1 MVTNKQVRRLR
12 KLSNTEKNQEI
23 AASKAGMDPK
33 TARRYLGLERL
44 PSELKKERPWRT
56 REDPFGEVWDVVERQ
71 IQESPGL
78 EAKTLFA
85 WLQREYPG
93 RFSDGQIRTL
103 QNGGIKRLWRV
114 VTEWNIRAQEV
125 YFGQK
130 HVPGRLC
137 ASDFTHMAELGI
149 TIGGQTF
156 AHLVYHFVLTYSN
169 WETGTICYS
178 ESLESLCEGWQNA
191 VWELGAVAVEHRT
204 DSLSSAVNN
213 MSNLEE
219 FNRRY
224 EGVMNYYGVKPRHTN
239 PASPNENGDAE
250 QSHHRFKRAVEQALL
265 LRGSRDFGSLVE
277 YAQFLKDLFAQ
288 RNAGRRTR
296 LAEEMA
302 VMRELP
308 ARRMESAKR
317 ERVKVDSGSLIHVER
332 NSYSVN
338 SRLIGAR
345 VEARTYLDHV
355 EVWYGQR
362 KVEDLP
368 RLRGRGKHRIDY
380 RHIIEWLVRKP
391 GAFENYRYQEDLFPT
406 SRFRM
411 AYDAL
416 KETTPNRSSK
426 EYLKI
431 LKLAAE
437 QGEVQVDEA
446 LRELLERKAEAV
458 ITMESIGELL
468 AKLEAIPPVTMVE
481 VAPVDL
487 ASFDQ
492 LFTEMGVQQ

>member
-1 MVTNKQVRRLR
+1 MVTDEQVRRLR

-23 AASKAGMDPK
+23 AASKAGMDPT
-33 TARRYLGLERL
+33 TARRYLSVDRL
-44 PSELKKERPWRT
+44 PSELKQERHWRT
-56 REDPFGEVWDVVERQ
+56 RVDPLKRVWDAFHLQ
-71 IQESPGL
+71 TKESPAV
-78 EAKTLFA
+78 EPKTLFE

-103 QNGGIKRLWRV
+103 QRRIKLWRV
-114 VTEWNIRAQEV
+114 TEGPAQEV

-137 ASDFTHMAELGI
+137 ASDFTHMNELGI
-149 TIGGQTF
+149 TLGGQTLE
-156 AHLVYHFVLTYSN
+156 HMVYHFVLTYSN

-178 ESLESLCEGWQNA
+178 ESLESLSEGWQNA
-191 VWELGAVAVEHRT
+191 VWELGAVAAEHRT
-204 DSLSSAVNN
+204 ASLSRAVNN

-219 FNRRY
+219 FNQRY
-224 EGVMNYYGVKPRHTN
+224 EGVMRYYGVKPQHTN
-239 PASPNENGDAE
+239 PASPNENGDVE

-265 LRGSRDFGSLVE
+265 LRGSRDFGGMTE

-288 RNAGRRTR
+288 RNAGRRAR

-302 VMRELP
+302 VMGELP

-345 VEARTYLDHV
+345 VEARMYLDHV
-355 EVWYGQR
+355 EVWYGQK

-368 RLRGRGKHRIDY
+368 RLRGRSKHRIDY

-416 KETTPNRSSK
+416 QESTPLRASK

-431 LKLAAE
+431 LKVAAE
-437 QGEVQVDEA
+437 IGEVQVDEA
-446 LRELLERKAEAV
+446 LRELLAGAEDVA
-458 ITMESIGELL
+458 ITVESIGEVL
-468 AKLEAIPPVTMVE
+468 AQLETIAPVTMVE
-481 VAPVDL
+481 VAMVDL
-487 ASFDQ
+487 ANFDQ
-492 LFTEMGVQQ
+492 LFTEMGARQ

>member
-1 MVTNKQVRRLR
+1 MVTDEQVRRLR

-23 AASKAGMDPK
+23 AAAKAGMDPT
-33 TARRYLGLERL
+33 TARRYRNLERL

-56 REDPFGEVWDVVERQ
+56 REDPFSEVWDAVEKQ
-71 IQESPGL
+71 IEESPNL
-78 EAKTLFA
+78 EAKTLFE

-103 QNGGIKRLWRV
+103 QRRIKLWRV
-114 VTEWNIRAQEV
+114 TEGPAQEV
-125 YFGQK
+125 YFGQV

-137 ASDFTHMAELGI
+137 ASDFTHMTELGI
-149 TIGGQTF
+149 TLAGQTF
-156 AHLVYHFVLTYSN
+156 EHLVYHFVLTYSN

-178 ESLESLCEGWQNA
+178 ESLESLSEGWQNA
-191 VWELGAVAVEHRT
+191 VWELGAVAAEHRT

-213 MSNLEE
+213 MSNREE
-219 FNRRY
+219 FNQRY
-224 EGVMNYYGVKPRHTN
+224 EGVMRYYGVKPQHTN
-239 PASPNENGDAE
+239 PASPNENGDVE
-250 QSHHRFKRAVEQALL
+250 QSHHRLKRAVEQALL
-265 LRGSRDFGSLVE
+265 LRGSRDFENLAE
-277 YAQFLKDLFAQ
+277 YAQFLKDLFEQ
-288 RNAGRRTR
+288 RNAGRRAR
-296 LAEEMA
+296 LGEEMA

-332 NSYSVN
+332 NAYSVN
-338 SRLIGAR
+338 SRLIGAQ
-345 VEARTYLDHV
+345 VEARMYLDRV

-362 KVEDLP
+362 KMEDLP
-368 RLRGRGKHRIDY
+368 RLRGRGKHHVDY
-380 RHIIEWLVRKP
+380 RHIIEWLIRKP

-416 KETTPNRSSK
+416 RQATPLRSTK

-437 QGEVQVDEA
+437 AGEVQVDQA
-446 LRELLERKAEAV
+446 LRELLATEAEAV
-458 ITMESIGELL
+458 ITVDSIGVLL
-468 AKLEAIPPVTMVE
+468 TQLDMIAPVTMVE
-481 VAPVDL
+481 VAAVDL

-492 LFTEMGVQQ
+492 LCTEMGIRQ

>member
-1 MVTNKQVRRLR
+1 MARRLFWPVS
-12 KLSNTEKNQEI
+12 SNEWFKG
-23 AASKAGMDPK
+23 AP
-33 TARRYLGLERL
+33 
-44 PSELKKERPWRT
+44 
-56 REDPFGEVWDVVERQ
+56 DVH
-71 IQESPGL
+71 SS
-78 EAKTLFA
+78 A
-85 WLQREYPG
+85 
-93 RFSDGQIRTL
+93 
-103 QNGGIKRLWRV
+103 
-114 VTEWNIRAQEV
+114 
-125 YFGQK
+125 
-130 HVPGRLC
+130 
-137 ASDFTHMAELGI
+137 
-149 TIGGQTF
+149 
-156 AHLVYHFVLTYSN
+156 
-169 WETGTICYS
+169 
-178 ESLESLCEGWQNA
+178 
-191 VWELGAVAVEHRT
+191 EHRT

-224 EGVMNYYGVKPRHTN
+224 EGVMRYYGVKPQHTN
-239 PASPNENGDAE
+239 PASPNENGDCE

-265 LRGSRDFGSLVE
+265 LRGSRDFQSMAE

-288 RNAGRRTR
+288 RNAGRRAR
-296 LAEEMA
+296 LAEEIA

-345 VEARTYLDHV
+345 VEARLYLDHV

-368 RLRGRGKHRIDY
+368 RLRGRSRHRIDY

-391 GAFENYRYQEDLFPT
+391 GAFESYRYQEDLFPT

-416 KETTPNRSSK
+416 RETAPGRSSG

-437 QGEVQVDEA
+437 AGEVAVDEA
-446 LRELLERKAEAV
+446 LRELLERKAEV
-458 ITMESIGELL
+458 TITVESIGEVL
-468 AKLEAIPPVTMVE
+468 AKLDTIAPVTMVE

-492 LFTEMGVQQ
+492 LCTEMGVRQ

>member
-1 MVTNKQVRRLR
+1 MVTDEQVRRLR
-12 KLSNTEKNQEI
+12 KLSNTERNQEL
-23 AASKAGMDPK
+23 AAAKAGMAPT
-33 TARRYLGLERL
+33 TARRYLGLGRL
-44 PSELKKERPWRT
+44 PSELKKDRSWRT
-56 REDPFGEVWDVVERQ
+56 RGDPFSEVWGAVQKQ
-71 IQESPGL
+71 IEESPGL
-78 EAKTLFA
+78 EAKTLFE
-85 WLQREYPG
+85 WLQREHPG
-93 RFSDGQIRTL
+93 QFSDGQIRTL
-103 QNGGIKRLWRV
+103 QRRIKLWRV
-114 VTEWNIRAQEV
+114 TEGPAQEV
-125 YFGQK
+125 YFGQV

-137 ASDFTHMAELGI
+137 ASDFTHMSELGI
-149 TIGGQTF
+149 TLAGQTF
-156 AHLVYHFVLTYSN
+156 EHLVYHFVLTYSN

-178 ESLESLCEGWQNA
+178 ESLESLSEGWQNA
-191 VWELGAVAVEHRT
+191 VWELGAVAAEHRT

-224 EGVMNYYGVKPRHTN
+224 EGVMRYYGVKPQHTN
-239 PASPNENGDAE
+239 PASPNENGDCE
-250 QSHHRFKRAVEQALL
+250 QSHHRLKRAVEQALL
-265 LRGSRDFGSLVE
+265 LRGSRDFQSKAE

-288 RNAGRRTR
+288 RNAGRRAR

-338 SRLIGAR
+338 SRLIGAQ
-345 VEARTYLDHV
+345 VEARMYLDHV
-355 EVWYGQR
+355 EVWYGQK

-416 KETTPNRSSK
+416 QESTPQRASK

-437 QGEVQVDEA
+437 TGEVQVDEA
-446 LRELLERKAEAV
+446 LRELQARETEAA
-458 ITMESIGELL
+458 ITVESISAML
-468 AKLEAIPPVTMVE
+468 AQLDTIAPVTMVE
-481 VAPVDL
+481 VALVDL

-492 LFTEMGVQQ
+492 LYTEMLVQQ

>member
-1 MVTNKQVRRLR
+1 M
-12 KLSNTEKNQEI
+12 
-23 AASKAGMDPK
+23 
-33 TARRYLGLERL
+33 
-44 PSELKKERPWRT
+44 
-56 REDPFGEVWDVVERQ
+56 
-71 IQESPGL
+71 
-78 EAKTLFA
+78 
-85 WLQREYPG
+85 
-93 RFSDGQIRTL
+93 
-103 QNGGIKRLWRV
+103 
-114 VTEWNIRAQEV
+114 
-125 YFGQK
+125 
-130 HVPGRLC
+130 
-137 ASDFTHMAELGI
+137 
-149 TIGGQTF
+149 
-156 AHLVYHFVLTYSN
+156 VYHFVLTYSN

-178 ESLESLCEGWQNA
+178 ESLESLSEGWQNA
-191 VWELGAVAVEHRT
+191 VWELGAVAAEHRT

-219 FNRRY
+219 FNQRY
-224 EGVMNYYGVKPRHTN
+224 EGVMRYYGVKPQHTN
-239 PASPNENGDAE
+239 PASPNENGDVE

-265 LRGSRDFGSLVE
+265 LRGSRDFGGMTE

-288 RNAGRRTR
+288 RNAGRRAR
-296 LAEEMA
+296 LVEEMA
-302 VMRELP
+302 VMGELP

-345 VEARTYLDHV
+345 VEARMYLDHV
-355 EVWYGQR
+355 EVWYGQK

-368 RLRGRGKHRIDY
+368 RLRGRSKHRIDY

-416 KETTPNRSSK
+416 KESTPSRCSS

-437 QGEVQVDEA
+437 RGEVQVDEV
-446 LRELLERKAEAV
+446 LRALLEGEADAV
-458 ITMESIGELL
+458 ITAETISERL
-468 AKLEAIPPVTMVE
+468 AKLDVIPSVTMVE
-481 VAPVDL
+481 VAMVDL
-487 ASFDQ
+487 ANFDQ
-492 LFTEMGVQQ
+492 LFTEMGARQ

>member
-1 MVTNKQVRRLR
+1 MVTDEQVRRLR
-12 KLSNTEKNQEI
+12 KLSKTEKNQEI
-23 AASKAGMDPK
+23 AASKAGMDPT

-44 PSELKKERPWRT
+44 PSELRKDRQWRT
-56 REDPFGEVWDVVERQ
+56 REDPFGEVWDAVEIQ

-78 EAKTLFA
+78 EAKTLFE

-103 QNGGIKRLWRV
+103 QRRIKLWRV
-114 VTEWNIRAQEV
+114 TEGPAQEV
-125 YFGQK
+125 YFGQI

-137 ASDFTHMAELGI
+137 ASDFTHMTELEI
-149 TIGGQTF
+149 TLAGQTLE
-156 AHLVYHFVLTYSN
+156 HLVYHFVLTYSN

-178 ESLESLCEGWQNA
+178 ESLESLSEGWQNA
-191 VWELGAVAVEHRT
+191 VWELGAVAAEHRT

-224 EGVMNYYGVKPRHTN
+224 EAVMRYYGVKPRHTN
-239 PASPNENGDAE
+239 PASPNENGDCE
-250 QSHHRFKRAVEQALL
+250 QSHHRFKRAVEQAVL
-265 LRGSRDFGSLVE
+265 LRGSRDFGSLGE

-288 RNAGRRTR
+288 RNAGRRAR

-317 ERVKVDSGSLIHVER
+317 EQVRVDSGSLIHVER

-345 VEARTYLDHV
+345 VEARLYLDHV
-355 EVWYGQR
+355 EVWYGQK

-368 RLRGRGKHRIDY
+368 RLRGRGKYRVDY

-416 KETTPNRSSK
+416 RESAPGRASK
-426 EYLKI
+426 EYLQI

-446 LRELLERKAEAV
+446 LRELLERRAEAM
-458 ITMESIGELL
+458 ITAESIGEVLG
-468 AKLEAIPPVTMVE
+468 KLNTIPPVTMVE
-481 VAPVDL
+481 VEPVDL
-487 ASFDQ
+487 AIFDQ
-492 LFTEMGVQQ
+492 LCLEMGVRR

>member
-1 MVTNKQVRRLR
+1 MVTDEQVRRLR
-12 KLSNTEKNQEI
+12 KLSNTARNQEI
-23 AASKAGMDPK
+23 AAAKAGMDPT

-44 PSELKKERPWRT
+44 PSELKKERQWRT
-56 REDPFGEVWDVVERQ
+56 REDPFGEVWSAIQGQ

-78 EAKTLFA
+78 EAKTLFE

-103 QNGGIKRLWRV
+103 QRRIKLWRV
-114 VTEWNIRAQEV
+114 TEGPAQEV

-149 TIGGQTF
+149 TLAGQTF
-156 AHLVYHFVLTYSN
+156 EHLVYHFVLTYSN

-178 ESLESLCEGWQNA
+178 ESLESLSEGWQNA
-191 VWELGAVAVEHRT
+191 VWELGAVAAEHRT
-204 DSLSSAVNN
+204 DSLTSAVNN

-219 FNRRY
+219 FNQRY
-224 EGVMNYYGVKPRHTN
+224 EGVMRYYGVKPRHTN

-250 QSHHRFKRAVEQALL
+250 QSHHRFKRAVGQLL
-265 LRGSRDFGSLVE
+265 LRGSRDFGSLAE
-277 YAQFLKDLFAQ
+277 YGQFLKDLFAQ
-288 RNAGRRTR
+288 RNAGRRVR

-302 VMRELP
+302 VMGELP

-317 ERVKVDSGSLIHVER
+317 ERVKVDSGSLIHIER

-345 VEARTYLDHV
+345 VEARLYLDHV

-362 KVEDLP
+362 KVEELP
-368 RLRGRGKHRIDY
+368 RLRGRSKHRIDY

-391 GAFENYRYQEDLFPT
+391 GAFESYRYREDLFPT

-416 KETTPNRSSK
+416 KETVPGRSSK
-426 EYLKI
+426 EYLQI

-437 QGEVQVDEA
+437 VGEVQVDEA
-446 LRELLERKAEAV
+446 LRELLEEKGEAV
-458 ITMESIGELL
+458 ITVEAIGKVL
-468 AKLEAIPPVTMVE
+468 AKLETIPPVTMVE
-481 VAPVDL
+481 VMPVDL
-487 ASFDQ
+487 TSLDQ
-492 LFTEMGVQQ
+492 LCGEMGWRQ